1 MISNDSLVREGKF
14 LIVRVD
20 LMDGLHNWRE
30 QVCLEIVCLALD
42 NGNEPFESHAGINVF
57 VWQRF
62 EGAAFF
68 AVELGKDQ
76 VPHFGKPAA
85 VAIRVA
91 VLAFAVLIDAVVIEN
106 L

>member
-1 MISNDSLVREGKF
+1 MISNDALVREGKF

-30 QVCLEIVCLALD
+30 QVCFVIIFLPLHH
-42 NGNEPFESHAGINVF
+42 GNESFEPHAGINVL

-62 EGAAFF
+62 DGAAFF

-91 VLAFAVLIDAVVIEN
+91 VPAFAVLIDAVVIEN